1 MTIQQ
6 MQNDFSD
13 IDNILTNDNHVVR
26 RYFRM
31 FLNGDYGQEIFEKYF
46 KQWNK
51 FSNLSTLYLTADNLY
66 RKKRS
71 FIINAFIEFNCFDY
85 DLSRY
90 QVKKFLL
97 NAFKDDIEVL
107 NDILISDAKQVYIEL
122 ND

>member
-13 IDNILTNDNHVVR
+13 IDNVLTNDNNLVR
-26 RYFRM
+26 QYFKM
-31 FLNGDYGQEIFEKYF
+31 FLNGNYGEEIFEKYF
-46 KQWNK
+46 KQWTNCK
-51 FSNLSTLYLTADNLY
+51 NTRN
-66 RKKRS
+66 KRS

-97 NAFKDDIEVL
+97 NAFKDIEVL
-107 NDILISDAKQVYIEL
+107 NDILINEAEQVYIEL